1 MFIDEE
7 LYIQVLH
14 VLTTVV
20 SSSTIT
26 LEPNMESSDT
36 SRERKK
42 NRNGHIKNIN
52 SHAINKDSI
61 SPTQEF
67 LIRSALLKR
76 LYRVERIRNH

>member
-1 MFIDEE
+1 MYSQLWF
-7 LYIQVLH
+7 LLAPSHLSQTWNRQTLH
-14 VLTTVV
+14 VK
-20 SSSTIT
+20 
-26 LEPNMESSDT
+26 E
-36 SRERKK
+36 KK

-76 LYRVERIRNH
+76 LYKVERIRNP